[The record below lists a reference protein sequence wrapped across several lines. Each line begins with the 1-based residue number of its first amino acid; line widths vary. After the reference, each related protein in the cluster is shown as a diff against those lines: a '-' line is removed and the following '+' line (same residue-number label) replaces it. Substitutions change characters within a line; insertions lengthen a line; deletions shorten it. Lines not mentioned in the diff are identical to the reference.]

1 VYPYLPTQSEV
12 VKNSGSQSQ
21 WNFSY
26 GANLSDKLYLG
37 LGIGFASFKYKSETT
52 YRETFKDPF
61 PGANPPL
68 SPMSEMVLQ
77 ESLSLS
83 GSGINATFGAIYRPM
98 DQFQFGISIA
108 TPTKY
113 QITDSYQANMN
124 TTWNNFTY
132 EPGTV
137 LTNQSFGTDNLT
149 SNYNI
154 STPWRFSGGATF
166 FFQKKGLISA
176 DVEFLNYSGNKF
188 SPNTTDDNYDADNDN
203 IKTLYK
209 STVNFRIGGEYRLNK
224 YRFRAGYNLMGDPY
238 QQQQNG
244 INNSISSYSA
254 GVGYRAT
261 NFYIDFATILSQY
274 DQSYRPYTL
283 QSAASPLVTL
293 KNQATTFAIT
303 VGFPF

>member
-1 VYPYLPTQSEV
+1 
-12 VKNSGSQSQ
+12 
-21 WNFSY
+21 
-26 GANLSDKLYLG
+26 
-37 LGIGFASFKYKSETT
+37 
-52 YRETFKDPF
+52 
-61 PGANPPL
+61 
-68 SPMSEMVLQ
+68 MSVMVLQ

-98 DQFQFGISIA
+98 DQFQFGISIV

-113 QITDSYQANMN
+113 QITDSYQATMN

-154 STPWRFSGGATF
+154 STPWKFSGGATF
-166 FFQKKGLISA
+166 FIQKKGLISA
-176 DVEFLNYSGNKF
+176 DVEFVNYSGNKF
-188 SPNTTDDNYDADNDN
+188 SPNTTNDNYDADNDN

-254 GVGYRAT
+254 GVGYRTT

-293 KNQATTFAIT
+293 KNQATTFSFTI
-303 VGFPF
+303 GFPF